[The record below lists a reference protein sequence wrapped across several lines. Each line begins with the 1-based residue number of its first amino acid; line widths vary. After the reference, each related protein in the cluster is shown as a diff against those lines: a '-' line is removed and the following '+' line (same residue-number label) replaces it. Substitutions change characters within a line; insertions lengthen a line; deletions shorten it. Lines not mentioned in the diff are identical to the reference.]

1 MNNQIEDLRKELN
14 LKIRELLKIMDFID
28 CNDKDYRNGNENML
42 DETNY
47 LKKQIDLVNEV
58 KVRLMN
64 IFRD

>member
-1 MNNQIEDLRKELN
+1 MNNQIDDLRQELN

-28 CNDKDYRNGNENML
+28 GNDNDYKNDNQNML
-42 DETNY
+42 DEIDY

-64 IFRD
+64 IFRN